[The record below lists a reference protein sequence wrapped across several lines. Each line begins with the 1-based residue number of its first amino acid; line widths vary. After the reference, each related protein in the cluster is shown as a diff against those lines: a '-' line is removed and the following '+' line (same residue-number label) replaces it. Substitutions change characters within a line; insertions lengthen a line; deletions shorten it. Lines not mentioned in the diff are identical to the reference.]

1 VAKSTR
7 SDKSAQLK
15 KPPSRKAPLG
25 KALPKSPVVNDENH
39 RMHLS
44 HLESVLD
51 LMGKHEIA
59 ELEWENKGERL
70 KLKTRHANPYAPVF
84 ETAPGYPPQG
94 WTQSRLPGAA
104 STLSSAGFGGVSHAG
119 AVGLNASQ
127 ALGGAPVAGLPVS
140 QVSPVSPVSNEKQV
154 LSPFVGTFYRSPS
167 PASDPYAREGQV
179 IKRGDV
185 LCIIEAMKLMNEI
198 DAEFPGKIKSV
209 LVENGQ
215 PVEFGEP
222 LFLIEI

>member
-1 VAKSTR
+1 
-7 SDKSAQLK
+7 
-15 KPPSRKAPLG
+15 
-25 KALPKSPVVNDENH
+25 
-39 RMHLS
+39 MHLA
-44 HLESVLD
+44 HLASVLD

-70 KLKTRHANPYAPVF
+70 KLKTRHAIAYAPVMD
-84 ETAPGYPPQG
+84 TGAGYSYPYGNAQPKSPAG
-94 WTQSRLPGAA
+94 SAESSPAVSPSA
-104 STLSSAGFGGVSHAG
+104 S
-119 AVGLNASQ
+119 AVASL
-127 ALGGAPVAGLPVS
+127 ASPASP
-140 QVSPVSPVSNEKQV
+140 VSPVSPVSNDKQV

-167 PASDPYAREGQV
+167 PESDPYAREGQV

-222 LFLIEI
+222 LFIIEI

>member
-1 VAKSTR
+1 M
-7 SDKSAQLK
+7 
-15 KPPSRKAPLG
+15 PPSRKNTGASSLRRG
-25 KALPKSPVVNDENH
+25 SKTKTKSKSLTKSKDENH

-59 ELEWENKGERL
+59 ELEWANKDESL
-70 KLKTRHANPYAPVF
+70 KLKTRHAIPAVIHSPSHQSSPYGFSNPAAIHPDRVAHSELEGRTQHTKSSVPPV
-84 ETAPGYPPQG
+84 
-94 WTQSRLPGAA
+94 
-104 STLSSAGFGGVSHAG
+104 VS
-119 AVGLNASQ
+119 VTT
-127 ALGGAPVAGLPVS
+127 
-140 QVSPVSPVSNEKQV
+140 SNDKQI
-154 LSPFVGTFYRSPS
+154 LSPFVGTFYRSAS
-167 PASDPYAREGQV
+167 PESDPYVREGQV

-222 LFLIEI
+222 LFTIEI